1 MKRSERSGF
10 TRYKSAPPCLPTGTD
25 REVLAG
31 WVVACVEH
39 ARAAAG
45 GQVVKI
51 KDGIVNLQAFI
62 MIRRAGEPGFAPS
75 TLRRAVPIG
84 SRLSNHA
91 KGIGSSP
98 CRTCRISANCNVA

>member
-25 REVLAG
+25 REVLAV

-39 ARAAAG
+39 ARAAAR

-62 MIRRAGEPGFAPS
+62 MIRSRRTRLRTLGAGLARHDRGKRA
-75 TLRRAVPIG
+75 RRPFLDRRG
-84 SRLSNHA
+84 KFRS
-91 KGIGSSP
+91 
-98 CRTCRISANCNVA
+98 

>member
-25 REVLAG
+25 REELAG
-31 WVVACVEH
+31 RVVACVEH

-75 TLRRAVPIG
+75 ALGLARHDRGKRARRPFLDRRG
-84 SRLSNHA
+84 KFRS
-91 KGIGSSP
+91 
-98 CRTCRISANCNVA
+98 